1 MKIMVIVRRLYNR
14 QTKNRFVA
22 FLMIFFSVTLVVGCK
37 ATSNSEGAIVRDKPP
52 CSAELFTVKVENTP
66 RIVTLSAF
74 TEPFSRTSPAA
85 RVMARVTTV
94 SVREGDQVAS
104 GMVLARLD
112 TRDLQARRR
121 QAQANLDTATTAL
134 KVAKTDLKRM
144 QDLHEL
150 RIIPLAKLE
159 SVEVA
164 FARANAAKATAA
176 ALLDEAEVNLSY
188 AVVRAPFSG
197 VVVRKMTEVGN
208 LVVPGQPLFVIE
220 DDSRLRAVASLGAD
234 LAAGLRAGQS
244 LPVQINGE
252 TAHGLV
258 EGIMPSGDTYAP
270 GLRVQ
275 VLIDNAHHRYR
286 AGTLA
291 VVQVPFSQRDVPK
304 IILPKSAV
312 VERGQLTGAFVVGK
326 DSIAQL
332 RWLVLGESRGDMVFV
347 LSGLRQGD
355 RVILSPG
362 TTAVTDGQRVEEK
375 VQ

>member
-1 MKIMVIVRRLYNR
+1 MRIMTLRLWNTR
-14 QTKNRFVA
+14 SSKPFITFLAILIIAALVA
-22 FLMIFFSVTLVVGCK
+22 GCK
-37 ATSNSEGAIVRDKPP
+37 EASDRKGAGARDKPP
-52 CSAELFTVKVENTP
+52 CKAELFTVKVENGP
-66 RIVTLSAF
+66 RIITLSAF

-85 RVMARVTTV
+85 RVMARVIVV
-94 SVREGDQVAS
+94 SVREGDRVAS
-104 GMVLARLD
+104 DSVLARLD
-112 TRDLQARRR
+112 TRDLLARRR
-121 QAQANLDTATTAL
+121 QAQANLDTAAKAL
-134 KVAKTDLKRM
+134 KVAQTNLERM

-150 RIIPLAKLE
+150 RIVPLAKLE

-164 FARANAAKATAA
+164 FAQANASKATAA
-176 ALLDEAEVNLSY
+176 AILDEVNVNLSY
-188 AVVRAPFSG
+188 AVVRAPFDG

-208 LVVPGQPLFVIE
+208 LVTPGQPLFIVE

-234 LAAGLRAGQS
+234 LAAGLRAEQS

-252 TAHGLV
+252 TVQGVV

-275 VLIDNAHHRYR
+275 LLIDNAHHRYR

-291 VVQVPFSQRDVPK
+291 VVQVPLSQQDVPK
-304 IILPKSAV
+304 IMLPKSAI

-326 DSIAQL
+326 DSMAQL
-332 RWLVLGESRGDMVFV
+332 RWLVLGESRGDMVLV
-347 LSGLRQGD
+347 LSGLRVED

-375 VQ
+375 VR